1 MLETERYKFSL
12 FLKGETMNKI
22 ILVEGKTDKRA
33 LIQAGFSKEDIIC
46 TYGTV
51 SFEQLEELIDQ
62 LEQEELYFL
71 FDEDFS
77 GDKLRK
83 QFIQAFPNGTIIRI
97 PKEYKQVAETP
108 VDVLISILDKHFLL

>member
-1 MLETERYKFSL
+1 MLETEQYKFSL

-33 LIQAGFSKEDIIC
+33 LIQAGFSKDNIIC

-51 SFEQLEELIDQ
+51 SFERLEELMDQ
-62 LEQEELYFL
+62 LENEELYFL

-83 QFIQAFPNGTIIRI
+83 QFIHAFPNGVTIRI
-97 PKEYKQVAETP
+97 PKEYRQVAETP
-108 VDVLISILDKHFLL
+108 VDILKELLNKYYLL